1 MLVFPLHQDYLYP
14 QSSLLRTLLSS
25 SNAQLDTVHIDGRPS
40 SAGAPPRIIK
50 GARLLPTSIGE
61 PLAVYLPLPDPASF
75 SVLAHWL
82 YWGDVT
88 ALESALSKG
97 IVEWQGVVKNIHYL
111 GMDDNVKRV
120 MGKWWRRWVKT
131 EARAVQAEVPDDV
144 SDTDSETNGMELE
157 EEGEESEIPTRRVS
171 ADDAYAVQKDPGSAV
186 APSQLPEEVV
196 TALKAL

>member
-14 QSSLLRTLLSS
+14 QSSLLRTILSS
-25 SNAQLDTVHIDGRPS
+25 SSAQLDSVHMDGRPS
-40 SAGAPPRIIK
+40 SAGALPRVVK

-75 SVLAHWL
+75 SVLVHWL

-88 ALESALSKG
+88 ALESALSRG

-131 EARAVQAEVPDDV
+131 EARTQRPEAAEDESDV
-144 SDTDSETNGMELE
+144 EIEDAHGMDIGSEDT
-157 EEGEESEIPTRRVS
+157 EIPTRRVG
-171 ADDAYAVQKDPGSAV
+171 ADDALSVSKSNLSI
-186 APSQLPEEVV
+186 PSQISEDVV
-196 TALKAL
+196 SALKAL

>member
-25 SNAQLDTVHIDGRPS
+25 SSSQLDSIHLDGRPS
-40 SAGAPPRIIK
+40 SAGAPPKVVR

-75 SVLAHWL
+75 SVLVHWI
-82 YWGDVT
+82 YWGDVE

-131 EARAVQAEVPDDV
+131 EARAARPEVPEDI
-144 SDTDSETNGMELE
+144 SDSESETGLDLDSE
-157 EEGEESEIPTRRVS
+157 ETDLPPRRVS
-171 ADDAYAVQKDPGSAV
+171 AGDAV
-186 APSQLPEEVV
+186 AAQRSAGLAMPSQLPEEVV
-196 TALKAL
+196 SALKAL